1 MALILREADVRAV
14 LTMGDTMRVL
24 EAAFR
29 RAAAGEARNQPRR
42 RVALPEGRGVL
53 HVLPAYTPGTPGH
66 PEEDGPG
73 LVGLKSY
80 AAVGGKV
87 RFLVQLFSGDD
98 GRLLAL
104 IEADL
109 LGQMRTGGA
118 SGVATR
124 YMARP
129 DARVVAMIG
138 AGGQARTQ
146 ALAMREARPVE
157 KFLVYGRSQER
168 TRTFCEAL
176 AAEISVPFEAVEQPE
191 QAVRAAEIIVTA
203 TTARD
208 PVVQGAWLQHGQH
221 LNVMGSNWAHRRE
234 VDGEAVRRS
243 AVVAVDARDQ
253 AEIEAG
259 DLLLA
264 AQAGDF
270 ALERA
275 VELADIVA
283 GSVTGRPDLAA
294 ITLFKSLG
302 IGLEDVAVA
311 GWVYARARERGLGQ
325 EIELL
330 P

>member
-1 MALILREADVRAV
+1 MTLILREADVRAV
-14 LTMGDTMRVL
+14 LTMSETMRVL
-24 EAAFR
+24 DAAFR
-29 RAAAGEARNQPRR
+29 RQAVGEARNQPRR
-42 RVALPEGRGVL
+42 RVVLPEGRGVL
-53 HVLPAYTPGTPGH
+53 HVLPAYVPGTPGH
-66 PEEDGPG
+66 PEADGPG
-73 LVGLKSY
+73 LMGLKSY
-80 AAVGGKV
+80 SAVAGSV
-87 RFLVQLFSGDD
+87 RFFIQLFSAED

-129 DARVVAMIG
+129 DARVVGLIG
-138 AGGQARTQ
+138 AGGQAQAQ
-146 ALAMREARPVE
+146 ALAMCAARPVE
-157 KFLVYGRSQER
+157 KFLVYARSIER
-168 TRTFCEAL
+168 ARAFCEAL
-176 AAEISVPFEAVEQPE
+176 VAETGVACSPVEKTE
-191 QAVRAAEIIVTA
+191 QAVREADIVVTA
-203 TTARD
+203 TTAHD
-208 PVVQGAWLQHGQH
+208 SVALGAWLQPGQH

-234 VDGEAVRRS
+234 VDSEAVRRS
-243 AVVAVDARDQ
+243 DVVAVDARDQ

-264 AQAGDF
+264 ERSGDF
-270 ALERA
+270 AMERA
-275 VELADIVA
+275 VELSQIVA
-283 GSVTGRPDLAA
+283 GIVAGRPRAEA

-311 GWVYARARERGLGQ
+311 GWVYAQARERGLGQ